1 MPCLS
6 ELITP
11 AMIYNWTH
19 FGEAH
24 CPHPLLSLGPMPS
37 CKSWCKL
44 YGCCLLKGDM
54 CACRVLP
61 CKPSILTHILGI
73 LASLP
78 SLFAHCMLLFPDQ
91 WAPQAAVRCSR
102 LCHGTLAEG
111 QHTAPARQCI
121 LPPALPTAHLW
132 ESTLD
137 TAQTTLHQAQATRQL
152 PRLVWPGPRH
162 IRPPRGKAG
171 RHRRALGSSWGV
183 GSSTSAT

>member
-6 ELITP
+6 ELDTP
-11 AMIYNWTH
+11 ALIYNWTH

-24 CPHPLLSLGPMPS
+24 CPRPLLLLGPMPS

-78 SLFAHCMLLFPDQ
+78 SLYAHCTLLFPDQ
-91 WAPQAAVRCSR
+91 RAPQAAVQPGFVTVLSR
-102 LCHGTLAEG
+102 KASIQPQLANVFSH
-111 QHTAPARQCI
+111 QPCLQ
-121 LPPALPTAHLW
+121 PTFGKVL
-132 ESTLD
+132 LI
-137 TAQTTLHQAQATRQL
+137 Q
-152 PRLVWPGPRH
+152 PRLLFIKPRLLANYPGLFAQVPGISGHLGAKRADT
-162 IRPPRGKAG
+162 GG
-171 RHRRALGSSWGV
+171 R
-183 GSSTSAT
+183 